1 MRFSDE
7 VKDSDGETRTLQNS
21 SESGSGSPTNL
32 LNEKVGGERSDSE
45 PPGPLSYGRGWGA
58 NIDEGEEGAPAPVVF
73 RVSRDLPRDLPQVR
87 ESGRGW

>member
-21 SESGSGSPTNL
+21 SESGSGSPDNML
-32 LNEKVGGERSDSE
+32 SEKVVDGERSDSE
-45 PPGPLSYGRGWGA
+45 PPGPLAYGQGWGA
-58 NIDEGEEGAPAPVVF
+58 NAALGEEGAPAPVIA
-73 RVSRDLPRDLPQVR
+73 RTSRDNRPVTR